1 MKYQSNRNIVFSCNY
16 HVVFCPKYRRP
27 VLVDGVD
34 DRFKEIAR
42 SVADELGF
50 EIVEMEVMPRL
61 TACCREARMLS
72 ADSSFCVAYVEPSF
86 RSFELS
92 ERKFGPI
99 ECGILESTEPPL
111 NLVESSQR
119 SSLSERVRPFAK
131 TLGLFQLTG
140 AARPLSF
147 FIVSH

>member
-1 MKYQSNRNIVFSCNY
+1 MVEGKTGRIADN
-16 HVVFCPKYRRP
+16 VVPA
-27 VLVDGVD
+27 VLVDTLCDPEPTGDGIV
-34 DRFKEIAR
+34 IP
-42 SVADELGF
+42 VEL
-50 EIVEMEVMPRL
+50 
-61 TACCREARMLS
+61 
-72 ADSSFCVAYVEPSF
+72 DSSFCVAYVEPPF